1 MRRRCL
7 AFLLAVGAAAT
18 TVAVAQPAPWT
29 VGVIVSQ
36 TGHAATSG
44 TLQAHAAE
52 RFADTLGLNGVFG
65 TAIRIDVRDDAGD
78 PARAAALASE
88 LADAGA
94 TAIVCC
100 TTQAAT
106 ARVGTVLETAGVPLL
121 ALTDV
126 DPAGSTWTFG
136 LAPGDR
142 TRLTAIAVDAAGEG
156 KASLALMTLATPFG
170 DAAVDAFDRALTD
183 AGRSVAG
190 EARYPA
196 DAPVLT
202 PEALWIAT
210 RQPGAVVVWG
220 LPLDL
225 PIAIDAL
232 RRRGY
237 EGLVYAR
244 PEALP
249 VAQMAR
255 ARTAGVPLRGDDV
268 WTGVRAPLAPA
279 VLAGRL
285 PGDHPSHAAVA
296 AFVGRALAGDPS
308 AASAADRAVLALV
321 DDALVWLLAAKEQ
334 VAALGL
340 DDGVATRR
348 QAVRDAL
355 IGLPPLSL
363 AAGTYDATDADRRAA
378 RWQGL
383 VVAELG
389 PPTR

>member
-1 MRRRCL
+1 MRRRLLLML
-7 AFLLAVGAAAT
+7 AAAAT
-18 TVAVAQPAPWT
+18 SSAMAQPTPWT
-29 VGVIVSQ
+29 VGVIVSRSGPATA
-36 TGHAATSG
+36 TGV
-44 TLQAHAAE
+44 LQAHATE
-52 RFADTLGLNGVFG
+52 RFLDTLGRAGVFG
-65 TAIRIDVRDDAGD
+65 TPLAIEVRDDAGD
-78 PARAAALASE
+78 PARAADLALG

-94 TAIVCC
+94 VAVVCC
-100 TTQAAT
+100 TTAAAT
-106 ARVGTVLETAGVPLL
+106 ARVSAALEGAGVPLL

-126 DPAGSTWTFG
+126 DPSDRIWTFG
-136 LAPGDR
+136 LAPSDR

-156 KASLALMTLATPFG
+156 KVSLALMTLATPFG
-170 DAAVDAFDRALTD
+170 DATLDAFERALAD

-225 PIAIDAL
+225 PRALDAL

-244 PEALP
+244 PESLP
-249 VAQMAR
+249 VAQLGR
-255 ARTAGVPLRGDDV
+255 ARSAGAPLRGPDP

-279 VLAGRL
+279 ALAGRL
-285 PGDHPSHAAVA
+285 PFDHPNHGAVA
-296 AFVGRALAGDPS
+296 DFVGRTLAGDPA

-321 DDALVWLLAAKEQ
+321 DDALVWLLAGKEQ

-348 QAVRDAL
+348 QALRDAL
-355 IGLPPLSL
+355 IGLPALAL
-363 AAGTYDATDADRRAA
+363 AAGTYDATDGDRRAA

-383 VVAELG
+383 VVVELG
-389 PPTR
+389 PPTP

>member
-1 MRRRCL
+1 MRRRL
-7 AFLLAVGAAAT
+7 LFLLAAAT
-18 TVAVAQPAPWT
+18 TAVAAAQPTPWT
-29 VGVIVSQ
+29 VGVIVSR
-36 TGHAATSG
+36 TGPAAASG
-44 TLQAHAAE
+44 TLQASAAE
-52 RFADTLGLNGVFG
+52 RFANTLGRLGVFG
-65 TAIRIDVRDDAGD
+65 TPILVEVRDDAGD
-78 PARAAALASE
+78 PARAATLAAE
-88 LADAGA
+88 LTEAGA
-94 TAIVCC
+94 AAVVCC
-100 TTQAAT
+100 TTPAAT
-106 ARVGTVLETAGVPLL
+106 ARVGTVLEAAGVPLL

-126 DPAGSTWTFG
+126 DANASTWTFA
-136 LAPGDR
+136 LAPSDR
-142 TRLTAIAVDAAGEG
+142 TRLTAIAVDAAGQG
-156 KASLALMTLATPFG
+156 KVSLALMTLATPFG
-170 DAAVDAFDRALTD
+170 DAAVDAFERALAD
-183 AGRSVAG
+183 AGRTVAG

-225 PIAIDAL
+225 PRAIDAL

-249 VAQMAR
+249 VAQVAR
-255 ARTAGVPLRGDDV
+255 ARAAGAPLRGADA
-268 WTGVRAPLAPA
+268 WTGVRAPFAPA
-279 VLAGRL
+279 ALAGRL
-285 PGDHPSHAAVA
+285 PVEHPNHAAVA
-296 AFVGRALAGDPS
+296 AFVGRTLAGDPA

-321 DDALVWLLAAKEQ
+321 DDALVWLLAGKEQ

-348 QAVRDAL
+348 QALRDAL
-355 IGLPPLSL
+355 IGLPPLPL
-363 AAGTYDATDADRRAA
+363 AGGTYDATDADRRAA

-389 PPTR
+389 PPTP